1 MNQPLPTGAVTHLP
15 HWRLSLWYFVYFA
28 FVGAYMPYFSLYLEA
43 QNLAPNRIAVLMTL
57 GQLVRL
63 LMPMVWGWVSDFS
76 GRRTPIIRA
85 SAAISTVVFIGYF
98 FTQDFILLVVVTSL
112 LHFFWCASL
121 PLVEALTFSHLRHE
135 PNRYGRIRVW
145 GSIGFVVAV
154 FCVGWWLDG
163 QPIASLLGI
172 LWATLALTLVAA
184 FFIADAPA
192 APAVQVNEQTP
203 SLRQSKVIAL
213 MLVGFLMSA
222 AHGALYVFYSI
233 HLAAHGYDNMAI
245 GSLWSLGVIAEIL
258 VFISMPRLANLE
270 TLERVLIA
278 CLALAVVRFL
288 VIGWYADVVLLL
300 IVAQMLHGATFGA
313 HHVASV
319 AALNQWFLP
328 RQQGR
333 VQALYGGL
341 SFGGGGLLGGLIA
354 GQTWASFGAEISFT
368 ISAAFAL
375 TGLLVV
381 HFAFFD
387 TASFGKTAKDLS

>member
-1 MNQPLPTGAVTHLP
+1 MNQSESTSVAT

-28 FVGAYMPYFSLYLEA
+28 FVGAYMPYFSLYLKVL
-43 QNLAPNRIAVLMTL
+43 NLAPNRIAILMTL

-63 LMPMVWGWVSDFS
+63 LMPMVWGWVSDSS

-85 SAAISTVVFIGYF
+85 SAAISTLIFIGYF
-98 FTQDFILLVVVTSL
+98 FTQDFILLVVITAL

-121 PLVEALTFSHLRHE
+121 PLVEALTFSHLRSA
-135 PNRYGRIRVW
+135 PNLYGRIRVW

-172 LWATLALTLVAA
+172 LWATLVLTLVAA
-184 FFIADAPA
+184 FVISDTRPVS
-192 APAVQVNEQTP
+192 AVHVDEPTP

-233 HLAAHGYDNMAI
+233 HLVSHGYGKMDI
-245 GSLWSLGVIAEIL
+245 GLLWSLGVIAEIL
-258 VFISMPRLANLE
+258 VFILMPRLANLE
-270 TLERVLIA
+270 TLERVLMT

-288 VIGWYADVVLLL
+288 IIGWYAETVLLL
-300 IVAQMLHGATFGA
+300 IAAQVLHGATFGA

-354 GQTWASFGAEISFT
+354 GQTWAGLGAEISFT
-368 ISAAFAL
+368 ISAGFAL
-375 TGLLVV
+375 AGLFVV
-381 HFAFFD
+381 HFAFSDAD
-387 TASFGKTAKDLS
+387 TSGKVLRI

>member
-1 MNQPLPTGAVTHLP
+1 
-15 HWRLSLWYFVYFA
+15 
-28 FVGAYMPYFSLYLEA
+28 
-43 QNLAPNRIAVLMTL
+43 
-57 GQLVRL
+57 
-63 LMPMVWGWVSDFS
+63 VSDFS
-76 GRRTPIIRA
+76 GRRTPIIKA
-85 SAAISTVVFIGYF
+85 SAAISTLVFVGYF
-98 FTQDFILLVVVTSL
+98 FTQDFILLIVVTLL

-154 FCVGWWLDG
+154 FCVGWWLDH

-172 LWATLALTLVAA
+172 LWATLILTLTAA
-184 FFIADAPA
+184 FAIYDAPT
-192 APAVQVNEQTP
+192 APEIHVDEPIP

-233 HLAAHGYDNMAI
+233 HLTSHGYGKMAV
-245 GSLWSLGVIAEIL
+245 GLLWSLGVIAEIL

-270 TLERVLIA
+270 TLERVLIV
-278 CLALAVVRFL
+278 CLTLAVLRFL
-288 VIGWYADVVLLL
+288 VIAWYADVVVLL
-300 IVAQMLHGATFGA
+300 IAAQVLHGATFGA
-313 HHVASV
+313 HHVSSV

-333 VQALYGGL
+333 IQALYGGL

-354 GQTWASFGAEISFT
+354 GQTWASLGPEISFT

-375 TGLLVV
+375 AGLLVV

-387 TASFGKTAKDLS
+387 SAPFGKLAE